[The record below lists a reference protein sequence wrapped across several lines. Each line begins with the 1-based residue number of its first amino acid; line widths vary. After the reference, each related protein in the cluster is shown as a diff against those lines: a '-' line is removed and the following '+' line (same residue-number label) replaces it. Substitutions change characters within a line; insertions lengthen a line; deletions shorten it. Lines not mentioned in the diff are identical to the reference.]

1 MYRYKG
7 DQFMKTINFT
17 DFRKNASTLLSG
29 VENGDTLIVLRHG
42 KAVAEIGPPR
52 GGTLKRM
59 PSWKKPGI
67 RLKAEGAALSLA
79 ILEERKVS

>member
-1 MYRYKG
+1 
-7 DQFMKTINFT
+7 MKTVNFT

-29 VENGDTLIVLRHG
+29 VENGDVLIVLRHG

-52 GGTLKRM
+52 GSNLKRV

-67 RLKAEGAALSLA
+67 RLRAEGAALSRA
-79 ILEERKVS
+79 ILEERKAS